1 MPALRPWLERHGDR
15 RPRLVN
21 MYGVTE
27 GTVFSSYR
35 PIVLADLDRPELSP
49 IGAPLPGNRFLV
61 LDEDGRP
68 VADGEPGELY
78 VVGPTVAAGYLGAP
92 ESSGARFAPCAA
104 AGGERAYRTGDRV
117 VRQPGG
123 DHCFLGRTDRQLKVR
138 GYRVDPVEVERH
150 LQALELVGAAAV
162 TARDYGDGDV
172 RLVAHLVPPPG
183 RLADPDWREQA
194 IRQAR
199 QRLAEALPAS
209 LCPSLYE
216 TRQTLPLTANGKAD
230 LAALA
235 TLPSTSDQTSDSSES
250 DDNVGAVD
258 NGTPAGQ
265 IAAIWRSVLDT
276 DDFGTDDDFFDLG
289 GTSLTLIRMFEQV
302 NDNFGLRMD
311 VQVLLDG
318 VTVTAL
324 SSAVEAASSQGTSSP
339 ISEMAVE

>member
-1 MPALRPWLERHGDR
+1 
-15 RPRLVN
+15 
-21 MYGVTE
+21 
-27 GTVFSSYR
+27 
-35 PIVLADLDRPELSP
+35 
-49 IGAPLPGNRFLV
+49 
-61 LDEDGRP
+61 
-68 VADGEPGELY
+68 
-78 VVGPTVAAGYLGAP
+78 
-92 ESSGARFAPCAA
+92 
-104 AGGERAYRTGDRV
+104 TGDRV

-123 DHCFLGRTDRQLKVR
+123 DHCFLGRADRQLKVR

-183 RLADPDWREQA
+183 RLADPDWREEA
-194 IRQAR
+194 IGQAR

-209 LCPSLYE
+209 LCPSVYE

-235 TLPSTSDQTSDSSES
+235 ALTSTSDQTSDNPEP
-250 DDNVGAVD
+250 DDNGS
-258 NGTPAGQ
+258 PAGQ

-318 VTVTAL
+318 VTVSAL
-324 SSAVEAASSQGTSSP
+324 SSAVEAASSQGTPSP